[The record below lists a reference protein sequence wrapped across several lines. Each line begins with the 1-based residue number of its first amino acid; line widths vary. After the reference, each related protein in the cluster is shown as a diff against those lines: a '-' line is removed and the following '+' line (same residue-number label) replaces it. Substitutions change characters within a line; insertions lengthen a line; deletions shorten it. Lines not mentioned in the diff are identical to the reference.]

1 MTRLAIWNGGSEPL
15 RSSDISEKDPLIIK
29 PIDDV
34 KILKAELI
42 ESTSSANRTTIKQ
55 ANDGSNQYI
64 FCFDFLNTRDGAI
77 ASLVHDG
84 TGIEDLS
91 LLGTLIGGRVKRT
104 AADPETVTTS
114 AGPHAATTI
123 VYVDSARSHWG
134 FMPWFFLVFSLV
146 CFSVTFF
153 IDSKEPLVLAIVFFV
168 VGSGAFLYFRRK
180 YPPSQLKMYDDN
192 L

>member
-1 MTRLAIWNGGSEPL
+1 M
-15 RSSDISEKDPLIIK
+15 
-29 PIDDV
+29 

-42 ESTSSANRTTIKQ
+42 ESTSSANKTAIKQ
-55 ANDGSNQYI
+55 VSDGSGRYI
-64 FCFDFLNTRDGAI
+64 FSFDFLNTRDGVI

-91 LLGTLIGGRVKRT
+91 LLGTLIGGKVKRT

-123 VYVDSARSHWG
+123 VHVDSARSYWSAIPWILCG
-134 FMPWFFLVFSLV
+134 FSMVGFI
-146 CFSVTFF
+146 VTLF
-153 IDSKEPLVLAIVFFV
+153 IDSKQPLVFAIICLVLAFGV
-168 VGSGAFLYFRRK
+168 FLYFRRK